1 MGQVELR
8 AVGHRVIVKPDP
20 VEKTTSGG
28 IILHVDEK
36 RESAG
41 SQKGTC
47 LQVGPMAWKN
57 EAYGF
62 NLPDWTPWCKPGDR
76 VFFAR
81 YAGKFIRTTDDPN
94 NQEYFIVMN
103 DEDIQAVIE
112 KE

>member
-1 MGQVELR
+1 MRQVELR

-20 VEKTTSGG
+20 VETKTAGG
-28 IILHVDEK
+28 IILTPDEK

-41 SQKGTC
+41 SQKGTV

-62 NLPDWTPWCKPGDR
+62 GMEGWSPWCKAGDR

-81 YAGKFIRTTDDPN
+81 YAGKFIRTTDDPKN
-94 NQEYFIVMN
+94 MEYFIVMN